1 MSEQPELTEKKRKV
15 PRTAFK
21 PGQSGNPK
29 GKPPGLT
36 LHGALRSMVKEH
48 WEPIVRSLIEKAEQG
63 DTQAASLLLTRVCP
77 TLRPIQEPVRVNV
90 TGETLTEKA
99 ASILDAVTKG
109 ELSPSDGKMLL
120 DGLGAICKI
129 QEVDELVKRIEAL
142 EAKQS

>member
-1 MSEQPELTEKKRKV
+1 
-15 PRTAFK
+15 
-21 PGQSGNPK
+21 
-29 GKPPGLT
+29 
-36 LHGALRSMVKEH
+36 MVKPH
-48 WEPIVRSLIEKAEQG
+48 WEPIVKALIEKAEQG
-63 DTQAASLLLTRVCP
+63 DTQAASLLLTRVSP

-120 DGLGAICKI
+120 DGLGAVCKI

>member
-1 MSEQPELTEKKRKV
+1 
-15 PRTAFK
+15 
-21 PGQSGNPK
+21 
-29 GKPPGLT
+29 
-36 LHGALRSMVKEH
+36 MVKEH
-48 WEPIVRSLIEKAEQG
+48 WEPIVRALIEKAEQG
-63 DTQAASLLLTRVCP
+63 DTQAASLLLTRVSP
-77 TLRPIQEPVRVNV
+77 TLRPIQDPIRVNV
-90 TGETLTEKA
+90 TGETVTEKA

>member
-1 MSEQPELTEKKRKV
+1 MSEQTETTQKKRKA
-15 PRTAFK
+15 PPAAWK
-21 PGQSGNPK
+21 PGESGNPN
-29 GKPPGLT
+29 GRPPGST

-48 WEPIVRSLIEKAEQG
+48 WEPIVRALIEKAEQG
-63 DTQAASLLLTRVCP
+63 DTQAASLLLTRVSP